1 MTLTFYQKILW
12 LVIAGGIGALCRYG
26 LSGAIQKNMTI
37 LFPMGTF
44 MVNIIACF
52 LAGALFTLFQEKLE
66 LAGEIRTIIFVGFFG
81 AFSTFSTFMLET
93 AQLLRDDQLTWAI
106 ANLLLQNGI
115 GLLSMLCGIIV
126 GKFI

>member
-1 MTLTFYQKILW
+1 MTLTFFQKILW
-12 LVIAGGIGALCRYG
+12 LVVAGGIGALCRYG
-26 LSGAIQKNMTI
+26 LAGVVQKNMAI

-52 LAGALFTLFQEKLE
+52 FAGALFTLFNEKLE

-93 AQLLRDDQLTWAI
+93 AQLLRDGQITWAT
-106 ANLLLQNGI
+106 ANLLLQNGV